1 MVRIM
6 IVDDHPL
13 MRRVVREIL
22 SQEQDMEIVADAC
35 NGLEA
40 ETLAAQTQPD
50 VVLMD
55 LDLPDCDGFEATER
69 VHACSPTSHIIIF
82 TATHQDQHIFHAL
95 QSGAVGYI
103 TKDIEPET
111 LVQAIRS
118 ALRNDLYIP
127 HSIARHV
134 VAQLRALGHMRD
146 AYQRSISQQGQATN
160 YQSGQETTSHLSQQH
175 LLRTMHTPTSIAHR
189 IIHSPKAQSVALAD
203 VPEQQAS
210 PNARPLTEREQEI
223 LNLMR
228 RGRKNREI
236 ASELSIAESTV
247 HKHVQNIF
255 EKLHARNRAEAI
267 YLTNSAK

>member
-1 MVRIM
+1 MIRIM

-22 SQEQDMEIVADAC
+22 TQEADMEIVAEAC

-40 ETLAAQTQPD
+40 ETQAAQAQPD

-69 VHACSPTSHIIIF
+69 VQACSPQSHIIIF
-82 TATHQDQHIFHAL
+82 TAAHQDQHIFHAL

-103 TKDIEPET
+103 TKDIEPDT

-146 AYQRSISQQGQATN
+146 AYQRSINQQS
-160 YQSGQETTSHLSQQH
+160 QSGQHQSEQEIVAQASQQH
-175 LLRTMHTPTSIAHR
+175 MRAIPTASSIAYSIARHR
-189 IIHSPKAQSVALAD
+189 TAQAVALAD
-203 VPEQQAS
+203 MPEQHVSAG
-210 PNARPLTEREQEI
+210 ARPLTEREQEI

-236 ASELSIAESTV
+236 AGELNIAESTV

-267 YLTNSAK
+267 YLTSATQ